1 MKKLTSKDIKN
12 NQYFCTICSK
22 EFTPKV
28 GTYGSFCSL
37 SCSSKRGR
45 ESKIYAE
52 YIKNPKKCE
61 ECSKIIEF
69 KNRSNKFCS
78 HSCSATFNN
87 KGVVRNTHGN
97 IASINTK
104 IATFKIVTCKICNTE
119 SWQLKSYTRNTCSD
133 KCHHE
138 LISLHT
144 RGKTGG
150 STKQYIGYIDSTKKE
165 IWLDSSWELKIANE
179 LDKNGVVWTRP
190 KGFVLSNGRRYTPDF
205 YLADYQ
211 IFLDPK
217 AYRKGYL
224 ENVEKIKQ
232 FESESN
238 TKCLIISNEQD
249 LTWSYI
255 KSHL

>member
-28 GTYGSFCSL
+28 GTYGLFCSL
-37 SCSSKRGR
+37 SCSSSRGR
-45 ESKIYAE
+45 ERKVYEE
-52 YIKNPKKCE
+52 YLKNPKVCRV
-61 ECSKIIEF
+61 CSSQITF
-69 KNRSNKFCS
+69 KRRENVFCS
-78 HSCSATFNN
+78 QSCAASFNN
-87 KGVVRNTHGN
+87 KGVVRNPNGN
-97 IASINTK
+97 IKSLNQT
-104 IATFKIVTCKICNTE
+104 IAKFKIVKCKICNTE
-119 SWQLKSYTRNTCSD
+119 SWQLKSYIRNTCSD

-138 LISLHT
+138 LISLNT
-144 RGKTGG
+144 RGRTGG
-150 STKQYIGYIDSTKKE
+150 STKQYISYIDSTDTAV
-165 IWLDSSWELKIANE
+165 WLDSSWELKIANE
-179 LDKNGVVWTRP
+179 LDKNGVMWTRP
-190 KGFVLSNGRRYTPDF
+190 ESFLLSNGRRYTPDF
-205 YLADYQ
+205 YLNDYQ

-232 FESESN
+232 FEREYN
-238 TKCLIISNEQD
+238 TKCLIISNERD